1 MAYTY
6 QSFATLGVNLN
17 RQNYGALDISQV
29 FNSQGD
35 LNYYLSKGTDKTA
48 VSDYWKD
55 TVPYPYEG
63 QVLATV
69 FGGEVKV
76 YVLALNA
83 EGNFECQNVG
93 DTSAVEAA
101 VAELEAALATLDGK
115 VGAIPTKEVD
125 GQQVPVASS
134 VIEYINQKTEGIATD
149 AALSELQ
156 QAVDALE
163 EKAEEIEGTLADKA
177 NTADVVS
184 NDDFATFQETNTQAI
199 ADAKAGAESTAASA
213 LATARTEISAEI
225 DADVKVAKD
234 RADEAYNLADAK
246 VAKADY
252 EVDKKALQDEDA
264 AIRAIAEGAR
274 DTINN
279 FLTSEDI
286 DETVNTLKEIQAE
299 IEKMTDATELAEALA
314 SKADKSDTYTK
325 SEVDGFVNAKADAA
339 TTYSKDDVDGLLA
352 DKADKS
358 NTYTKSEVDGFVN
371 AKANSAD
378 VYTKEEANDLLD
390 DKANAVDVYT
400 IDSVDTLLEGK
411 ADVATT
417 LAGYGITDAYTKA
430 ETDKAIADK
439 VADVTGG
446 ESAAAVKLLLEAE
459 VTRSTEKDEAH
470 DSAIETINSK
480 LSGIEAGA
488 QVNKIEVVK
497 VNGTAL
503 TIADKA
509 VDITVPTDYL
519 TSVDKNS
526 LTGLINTAQAKA
538 EEADGKADKNAGD
551 ISALSGTVSEQGN
564 LIGQH
569 ATAIT
574 NLETALGATG
584 STGSK
589 IVALESKAGAHDEA
603 IIAIN
608 NTLATKADASVL
620 DNYVLTSAFDT
631 KIADYYTKA
640 QTEAILGNRGDKDIV
655 TLINEAKAAATYND
669 AEVRGLISANA
680 QAIETNAGNISTNA
694 GAIAK
699 NAEDI
704 AANVLAIAANT
715 KAIADEAARAK
726 EAEQANAKEIERV
739 NGVLV
744 AALENDAEGLDSI
757 KELADWINTHGAE
770 AENMAKAITANTN
783 AISAMDE
790 AYKAADTAI
799 KGRLDVLEAIDHDA
813 YIAADTALET
823 ALKADSKSKADAAEA
838 NAKAHAE
845 AKVAEVYTQ
854 QFIFNGGSAST
865 NLWIEEVTE

>member
-35 LNYYLSKGTDKTA
+35 LNYYLSKGTDKSA

-101 VAELEAALATLDGK
+101 VAELEAALEALDGK

-125 GQQVPVASS
+125 GQQVPVAAN
-134 VIEYINQKTEGIATD
+134 VIEYINEKTKGIATD
-149 AALSELQ
+149 AALGELQ
-156 QAVDALE
+156 DAVDAVEKSVEDL
-163 EKAEEIEGTLADKA
+163 EKAISDEEARALAAEKA
-177 NTADVVS
+177 LGERIDGIDFVDEDELAEALEPYAKSADVVAKS
-184 NDDFATFQETNTQAI
+184 DYAT
-199 ADAKAGAESTAASA
+199 DKAALEAEDS
-213 LATARTEISAEI
+213 
-225 DADVKVAKD
+225 
-234 RADEAYNLADAK
+234 
-246 VAKADY
+246 
-252 EVDKKALQDEDA
+252 

-274 DTINN
+274 DTINT
-279 FLTSEDI
+279 FLNSQEV

-299 IEKMTDATELAEALA
+299 IDKMTDATELAQALA
-314 SKADKSDTYTK
+314 SKADTSYVDDELAKKQDVIAENTYDAYGSAEVAKEAAISAAASDATSK
-325 SEVDGFVNAKADAA
+325 ANQALADAKADA
-339 TTYSKDDVDGLLA
+339 
-352 DKADKS
+352 
-358 NTYTKSEVDGFVN
+358 E
-371 AKANSAD
+371 AKYAA
-378 VYTKEEANDLLD
+378 K
-390 DKANAVDVYT
+390 
-400 IDSVDTLLEGK
+400 
-411 ADVATT
+411 ATT

-459 VTRSTEKDEAH
+459 VTRSTGKDDAH

-480 LSGIEAGA
+480 LSGVEAGA

-497 VNGTAL
+497 VNGSAL
-503 TIADKA
+503 TITDKA

-519 TSVDKNS
+519 TSADKNS

-551 ISALSGTVSEQGN
+551 ISTLSGTVSEQGN

-574 NLETALGATG
+574 NLETALSATG

-620 DNYVLTSAFDT
+620 ENYVLQSAFDT

-655 TLINEAKAAATYND
+655 TLINEAKAAAIEAATYDDSSVWESITGQYVTITTEIQPAITQINKD
-669 AEVRGLISANA
+669 ID
-680 QAIETNAGNISTNA
+680 AIEETVGGHTT
-694 GAIAK
+694 
-699 NAEDI
+699 
-704 AANVLAIAANT
+704 AIAANA
-715 KAIADEAARAK
+715 KAIEDEATRAKAAEKANADEIA
-726 EAEQANAKEIERV
+726 RV

-757 KELADWINTHGAE
+757 KELADWINTHGPE

-813 YIAADTALET
+813 YKAADTALET

-854 QFIFNGGSAST
+854 EFIFNGGSAST
-865 NLWIEEVTE
+865 NLWTE